1 MGDYD
6 DFNKK
11 GYKMKQAQSSK
22 LWTKDF
28 IIISLINFFTHLV
41 FYTLIV
47 ITAIYVVTEFNA
59 SQSMAGLATG
69 IFVLASLVGRVFAG
83 KYLDRIGP
91 KRILVGSLIL
101 FVLAMISHLFANTFI
116 LFLAIRFIHGIMHGS
131 ITTTAGA
138 ISAELIPDSR
148 RGEGTGY
155 YATFMN
161 IAMAIGPFLAMFF
174 YANFSFTAIFI
185 LGIIFAVL
193 DLIITIFL
201 KVPQPK
207 GAHRAKQGFH
217 FKDFIEPK
225 ALPISFVLFILSIP
239 YSSLLVFLAQY
250 AIEIDLVSAS
260 TYFFVVFAV
269 ALIVTRPFTG
279 VWFDRFG
286 ANRLN
291 FPLLL
296 LLAIGFFLLS
306 NAKSDLSFLLSAVFI
321 GIGFGTI
328 LSNFLAIAIQS
339 SPPHRKGLA
348 TSTFFISLDLANGIG
363 PYINGILVAYL
374 SFRQLYFTVGAWM
387 LVVIGVYY
395 LIFRKKE
402 NNQAVNV
409 KEQHL
414 G

>member
-1 MGDYD
+1 MA
-6 DFNKK
+6 
-11 GYKMKQAQSSK
+11 QAQSSK

-41 FYTLIV
+41 FYSLIV
-47 ITAIYVVTEFNA
+47 ITAIYAVSEFNA

-69 IFVLASLVGRVFAG
+69 IFVLASLIGRIFAG

-91 KRILVGSLIL
+91 KQILVGSLIL

-116 LFLAIRFIHGIMHGS
+116 LFLVVRFIHGVMHGS

-161 IAMAIGPFLAMFF
+161 IAMAIGPFLAMIF
-174 YANFSFTAIFI
+174 YANFSFTSLFI
-185 LGIIFAVL
+185 LGVIFSIFG
-193 DLIITIFL
+193 LIITLFL
-201 KVPQPK
+201 KVPVPK
-207 GAHRAKQGFH
+207 GVVKAKQGFH
-217 FKDFIEPK
+217 LKDFIEPK

-239 YSSLLVFLAQY
+239 YSSLLAFLAQY
-250 AIEIDLVSAS
+250 AMEIDLVGAS

-279 VWFDRFG
+279 VWFDRYG
-286 ANRLN
+286 ANLVN
-291 FPLLL
+291 LPLLII
-296 LLAIGFFLLS
+296 LAIGFFLLS
-306 NAKSDLSFLLSAVFI
+306 TAKSDFTFLLSALFI

-328 LSNFLAIAIQS
+328 LSNFLAIAIQA
-339 SPPHRKGLA
+339 SPLHRKGLA
-348 TSTFFISLDLANGIG
+348 SSTFFMSLDFSNGIG
-363 PYINGILVAYL
+363 PYINGILVTYL
-374 SFRQLYFTVGAWM
+374 SFRQLYFTVGIWM
-387 LVVIGVYY
+387 FVVIGVYY

-402 NNQAVNV
+402 NNQAVNI